1 MHNADR
7 AVLRIGTGIGL
18 ATGLCYGLAL
28 PMPHLGVIM
37 AWVVL
42 CRPGEPLGLKKGLAG
57 GILLLGIMASGVL
70 LVPLLT
76 HYALAAVL
84 LVGLLLY
91 LLMQQAMAGKGAAAM
106 LLIMAITVI
115 PVAGLI
121 EQSLAI
127 AIAQM
132 MGLGILIGTLVNRMA
147 HALFPPQPVIGAA
160 ARATPPLPEHPE
172 RLALHAVAIV
182 MPVWL
187 LALGNPAFYIPAVM
201 KTVTLAQQSTS
212 LNARLAGQELV
223 LSTLAGALLAFALW
237 MGLSLWPSLL
247 MLVLMLTLMTLWLA
261 RRLVRLVAGRFPP
274 SFWSNAWITA
284 LILFGPAIE
293 DSATGKDVWLA
304 AAMRCGLYLVVAGYG
319 WLCILLLEQWRPVGR
334 PLAEAKLA
342 DAP

>member
-7 AVLRIGTGIGL
+7 AVLRIGTGIAL
-18 ATGLCYGLAL
+18 ATGICYGLAL

-42 CRPGEPLGLKKGLAG
+42 CKPGEPLGLKKGLAG
-57 GILLLGIMASGVL
+57 GLLLMGMMIGGVL

-76 HYALAAVL
+76 HYALATVL
-84 LVGLLLY
+84 LVALLLY
-91 LLMQQAMAGKGAAAM
+91 VLMQQAMAGKGAAAM

-121 EQSLAI
+121 EQALAI

-132 MGLGILIGTLVNRMA
+132 MALGILVGTLVNRLA
-147 HALFPPQPVIGAA
+147 HALFPPQPVAGTASK
-160 ARATPPLPEHPE
+160 PVPQPPEHPK
-172 RLALHAVAIV
+172 RLALRAVVIV
-182 MPVWL
+182 LPVWL

-201 KTVTLAQQSTS
+201 KTVALGQQSTS
-212 LNARLAGQELV
+212 LNARETGRELV
-223 LSTLAGALLAFALW
+223 LSTLMGALLAFVLW
-237 MGLSLWPSLL
+237 LGLSLWPSLL
-247 MLVLMLTLMTLWLA
+247 MLVLMLGLMTLWLA
-261 RRLVRLVAGRFPP
+261 RRLIRLVPGRFPP

-304 AAMRCGLYLVVAGYG
+304 AAMRCGLYLLVAGYG
-319 WLCILLLEQWRPVGR
+319 WFCIWVLEQWWPVGR
-334 PLAEAKLA
+334 PLAEAPVG
-342 DAP
+342 D

>member
-18 ATGLCYGLAL
+18 ATGICYGLAL

-42 CRPGEPLGLKKGLAG
+42 CRPGEPLSLGKGLLG
-57 GILLLGIMASGVL
+57 GALLLAVMVGGVL

-76 HYALAAVL
+76 HYAMAAGL
-84 LVGLLLY
+84 LVALLLY

-127 AIAQM
+127 ALAQM
-132 MGLGILIGTLVNRMA
+132 MGLGILIGTLVNRLA
-147 HALFPPQPVIGAA
+147 HALFPPLQVAGAA
-160 ARATPPLPEHPE
+160 ARPVPLPPEHPE
-172 RLALHAVAIV
+172 RLALRAVAMV
-182 MPVWL
+182 LPVWL

-212 LNARLAGQELV
+212 LNARQAGQELV
-223 LSTLAGALLAFALW
+223 LSTLMGALLAFALW
-237 MGLSLWPSLL
+237 LGLSLWPSLL
-247 MLVLMLTLMTLWLA
+247 MLVLMLALMSLWLA
-261 RRLVRLVAGRFPP
+261 RRLVRLVVGRFPP
-274 SFWSNAWITA
+274 SFWSNTWITA

-319 WLCILLLEQWRPVGR
+319 WLCILLLEQWWPVGR
-334 PLAEAKLA
+334 PLAEAKLG
-342 DAP
+342 D

>member
-18 ATGLCYGLAL
+18 ATGICYGLAL

-42 CRPGEPLGLKKGLAG
+42 CRPGEALGLKKGLAG
-57 GILLLGIMASGVL
+57 GLLLLGIMTAGVL

-76 HYALAAVL
+76 HYALAAML
-84 LVGLLLY
+84 LVALLLY

-127 AIAQM
+127 ALAQM
-132 MGLGILIGTLVNRMA
+132 MGLGILIGTLVNRLA
-147 HALFPPQPVIGAA
+147 HALFPPLPVTGAA
-160 ARATPPLPEHPE
+160 ARAAPAPPEHPE
-172 RLALHAVAIV
+172 RLALRAVAMV
-182 MPVWL
+182 LPVWL

-212 LNARLAGQELV
+212 LNARQAGQELV
-223 LSTLAGALLAFALW
+223 LSTLMGALLAFALW
-237 MGLSLWPSLL
+237 LGLSLWPSLL
-247 MLVLMLTLMTLWLA
+247 MLVLMLALMTLWLA

-319 WLCILLLEQWRPVGR
+319 WLCILLLEQWWPAGR
-334 PLAEAKLA
+334 PLAEAKLG
-342 DAP
+342 D

>member
-18 ATGLCYGLAL
+18 ATGICYGLAL

-42 CRPGEPLGLKKGLAG
+42 CRPGEPLSLGKGLLG
-57 GILLLGIMASGVL
+57 GALLLAVMVGGVL

-84 LVGLLLY
+84 LVALLLY

-132 MGLGILIGTLVNRMA
+132 MGLGILIGTLVNRLA
-147 HALFPPQPVIGAA
+147 HALFPPLPVAGAA
-160 ARATPPLPEHPE
+160 ARAAPAPPEHPE
-172 RLALHAVAIV
+172 RLALRAVAMV
-182 MPVWL
+182 LPVWL

-212 LNARLAGQELV
+212 LNARQAGQELV
-223 LSTLAGALLAFALW
+223 LSTLMGALLAFALW
-237 MGLSLWPSLL
+237 LGLSLWPSLL
-247 MLVLMLTLMTLWLA
+247 MLVLMLALMTLWLA

-274 SFWSNAWITA
+274 SFWSNAWITG

-319 WLCILLLEQWRPVGR
+319 WLCILLLEQWWPVGR
-334 PLAEAKLA
+334 PLAEAKLG
-342 DAP
+342 D

>member
-18 ATGLCYGLAL
+18 ATGICYGLAL

-42 CRPGEPLGLKKGLAG
+42 CRPGEPLSLGKGLLG
-57 GILLLGIMASGVL
+57 GALLLAVMVGGVL

-84 LVGLLLY
+84 LVALLLY

-127 AIAQM
+127 ALAQM
-132 MGLGILIGTLVNRMA
+132 MGLGILIGTLVNRLA
-147 HALFPPQPVIGAA
+147 HALFPPLPVAGAA
-160 ARATPPLPEHPE
+160 ARAAPAPPEHPE
-172 RLALHAVAIV
+172 RLALRAVAMV
-182 MPVWL
+182 LPMWL

-212 LNARLAGQELV
+212 LNARQAGQELV
-223 LSTLAGALLAFALW
+223 LSTLMGALLAFALW
-237 MGLSLWPSLL
+237 LGLSLWPSLL
-247 MLVLMLTLMTLWLA
+247 MLVLMLALMTLWLA

-319 WLCILLLEQWRPVGR
+319 WLCILLLEQWWPVGR
-334 PLAEAKLA
+334 PLAEAKLG
-342 DAP
+342 D

>member
-18 ATGLCYGLAL
+18 ATGICYGLAL

-42 CRPGEPLGLKKGLAG
+42 CRPGEALGLKKGLAG
-57 GILLLGIMASGVL
+57 GLLLLGIMTAGVL

-84 LVGLLLY
+84 LVALLLY

-127 AIAQM
+127 ALAQM
-132 MGLGILIGTLVNRMA
+132 MGLGILIGTLVNRLA
-147 HALFPPQPVIGAA
+147 HALFPPLPVAGAA
-160 ARATPPLPEHPE
+160 ARAAPAPPEHPE
-172 RLALHAVAIV
+172 RLALRAVAMV
-182 MPVWL
+182 VPVWL

-212 LNARLAGQELV
+212 LNARQAGQELV
-223 LSTLAGALLAFALW
+223 LSTLMGALLAFALW
-237 MGLSLWPSLL
+237 LGLSLWPSLL
-247 MLVLMLTLMTLWLA
+247 MLVLMLALMTLWLA

-274 SFWSNAWITA
+274 SFWSNTWITA

-319 WLCILLLEQWRPVGR
+319 WLCILLLEQWWPAGR
-334 PLAEAKLA
+334 PLAEAKLG
-342 DAP
+342 D

>member
-18 ATGLCYGLAL
+18 ATGICYGLAL

-42 CRPGEPLGLKKGLAG
+42 CRPGEALGLKKGLAG
-57 GILLLGIMASGVL
+57 GLLLLGIMAAGVL

-84 LVGLLLY
+84 LIGLLLY
-91 LLMQQAMAGKGAAAM
+91 LLMQQSMAGKGAAAM

-147 HALFPPQPVIGAA
+147 HALFPPQPVAGAA
-160 ARATPPLPEHPE
+160 ARAAPPPPEHPE
-172 RLALHAVAIV
+172 RLALRAVAIV

-212 LNARLAGQELV
+212 LNARQAGQELV
-223 LSTLAGALLAFALW
+223 LSTLMGALLACALW
-237 MGLSLWPSLL
+237 LGLSLWPSLL
-247 MLVLMLTLMTLWLA
+247 MLVLLLALMTLWLA
-261 RRLVRLVAGRFPP
+261 RRLLRLVPGRFPP

-304 AAMRCGLYLVVAGYG
+304 AAMRCGLYLLVAGYG
-319 WLCILLLEQWRPVGR
+319 WLCILLLEQWWPVGR
-334 PLAEAKLA
+334 PLAEDKLG
-342 DAP
+342 D

>member
-18 ATGLCYGLAL
+18 AAGICYGLAL

-42 CRPGEPLGLKKGLAG
+42 CRPGEALGLKKGLAG
-57 GILLLGIMASGVL
+57 GLLLLGIMAAGVL

-84 LVGLLLY
+84 LIGLLLY
-91 LLMQQAMAGKGAAAM
+91 LLMQQSMAGKGAAAM

-147 HALFPPQPVIGAA
+147 HALFPPLPVAGAA
-160 ARATPPLPEHPE
+160 SRPVPLPPEHPK
-172 RLALHAVAIV
+172 RLALRAVAIV
-182 MPVWL
+182 LPVWL

-201 KTVTLAQQSTS
+201 KTVALAQQSTS
-212 LNARLAGQELV
+212 LNARQAGQELV
-223 LSTLAGALLAFALW
+223 LSTLMGALLACALW
-237 MGLSLWPSLL
+237 LGLSLWPSLL
-247 MLVLMLTLMTLWLA
+247 MLVLMLALMTLWLA
-261 RRLVRLVAGRFPP
+261 RRLIRLVANRCSP

-319 WLCILLLEQWRPVGR
+319 WLCILLLEQWWPVGR
-334 PLAEAKLA
+334 PLAEAKLG
-342 DAP
+342 D

>member
-18 ATGLCYGLAL
+18 ATGICYGLAL

-147 HALFPPQPVIGAA
+147 HALFPPQPVAGAA
-160 ARATPPLPEHPE
+160 ARAAPPPPEHPE
-172 RLALHAVAIV
+172 RLALRAVAIV
-182 MPVWL
+182 LPVWL

-201 KTVTLAQQSTS
+201 KTVALGQQSTS
-212 LNARLAGQELV
+212 LNAREAGKELV
-223 LSTLAGALLAFALW
+223 LSTLMGALLAFVLW
-237 MGLSLWPSLL
+237 LGLGLWPSLL
-247 MLVLMLTLMTLWLA
+247 MLVLLLALMTLWLA
-261 RRLVRLVAGRFPP
+261 RRLLRLVPGRFPP

-304 AAMRCGLYLVVAGYG
+304 AAMRCGLYLLVAGYG
-319 WLCILLLEQWRPVGR
+319 WLCILLLEQWWPVGR
-334 PLAEAKLA
+334 PLAEDKLG
-342 DAP
+342 D

>member
-18 ATGLCYGLAL
+18 ATGICYGLAL

-42 CRPGEPLGLKKGLAG
+42 CRPGEALGLKKGLAG
-57 GILLLGIMASGVL
+57 GLLLLGIMTAGVL

-84 LVGLLLY
+84 LVALLLY

-127 AIAQM
+127 ALAQM
-132 MGLGILIGTLVNRMA
+132 MGLGILIGTLVNRLA
-147 HALFPPQPVIGAA
+147 HALFPPLPVTGAA
-160 ARATPPLPEHPE
+160 ARAAPAPPEHPE
-172 RLALHAVAIV
+172 RLALRAVAMV
-182 MPVWL
+182 LPVWL

-212 LNARLAGQELV
+212 LNARQAGQELV

-237 MGLSLWPSLL
+237 LGLSLWPSLL
-247 MLVLMLTLMTLWLA
+247 MLVLMLALMTLWLA

-319 WLCILLLEQWRPVGR
+319 WLCILLLEQWWPAGR
-334 PLAEAKLA
+334 PLAEAKLG
-342 DAP
+342 D

>member
-18 ATGLCYGLAL
+18 ATGICYGLAL

-132 MGLGILIGTLVNRMA
+132 MGVGILIGTLVNRMA
-147 HALFPPQPVIGAA
+147 HALFPPQPVAGAA
-160 ARATPPLPEHPE
+160 ARAAAPPPEHPE
-172 RLALHAVAIV
+172 RLALRAVAIV
-182 MPVWL
+182 LPVWL

-212 LNARLAGQELV
+212 LNAKQAGQELV

-247 MLVLMLTLMTLWLA
+247 MLVLMLSLMTLWLA
-261 RRLVRLVAGRFPP
+261 RRLIRLVAGRFPP

-319 WLCILLLEQWRPVGR
+319 WLCILLLEQWWPVGR
-334 PLAEAKLA
+334 PLTESQLGE
-342 DAP
+342 

>member
-18 ATGLCYGLAL
+18 ATGICYGLAL

-42 CRPGEPLGLKKGLAG
+42 CRPGEALGLKKGLAG
-57 GILLLGIMASGVL
+57 GLLLLGIMTAGVL

-84 LVGLLLY
+84 LVALLLY

-127 AIAQM
+127 ALAQM
-132 MGLGILIGTLVNRMA
+132 MGLGILIGTLVNRLA
-147 HALFPPQPVIGAA
+147 HALFPPLPVAGAA
-160 ARATPPLPEHPE
+160 ARAAPPPPPEHPE
-172 RLALHAVAIV
+172 RLALRAVAMV
-182 MPVWL
+182 LPVWL

-212 LNARLAGQELV
+212 LNARQAGQELV

-237 MGLSLWPSLL
+237 LGLSLWPSLL
-247 MLVLMLTLMTLWLA
+247 MLVLMLALMTLWLA

-319 WLCILLLEQWRPVGR
+319 WLCILLLEQWWPAGR
-334 PLAEAKLA
+334 PLAEAKLG
-342 DAP
+342 D

>member
-18 ATGLCYGLAL
+18 ATGICYGLAL

-42 CRPGEPLGLKKGLAG
+42 CRPGEPLSLGKGLLG
-57 GILLLGIMASGVL
+57 GALLLAVMVGGVL

-84 LVGLLLY
+84 LVALLLY

-127 AIAQM
+127 ALAQM
-132 MGLGILIGTLVNRMA
+132 MGLGILIGTLVNRLA
-147 HALFPPQPVIGAA
+147 HALFPPLQVAGAA
-160 ARATPPLPEHPE
+160 ARPVPLPPEHPE
-172 RLALHAVAIV
+172 RLALRAVAMV
-182 MPVWL
+182 LPMWL

-212 LNARLAGQELV
+212 LNARQAGQELV
-223 LSTLAGALLAFALW
+223 LSTLMGALLAFALW
-237 MGLSLWPSLL
+237 LGLSLWPSLL
-247 MLVLMLTLMTLWLA
+247 MLVLILALMTLWLA

-304 AAMRCGLYLVVAGYG
+304 AAMRCGLFLVVAGYG
-319 WLCILLLEQWRPVGR
+319 WLCILLLEQWWPVGR
-334 PLAEAKLA
+334 PLAEAKLG
-342 DAP
+342 D

>member
-147 HALFPPQPVIGAA
+147 HALFPPQPVAGTA
-160 ARATPPLPEHPE
+160 ARAAAPPPEHPE
-172 RLALHAVAIV
+172 RLALRAVAIV

-212 LNARLAGQELV
+212 LNAKQAGQELV

>member
-18 ATGLCYGLAL
+18 ATGICYGLAL

-42 CRPGEPLGLKKGLAG
+42 CRPGEALGLKKGLAG
-57 GILLLGIMASGVL
+57 GLLLLGVMTAGVL

-84 LVGLLLY
+84 LVALLLY
-91 LLMQQAMAGKGAAAM
+91 LMMQQAMAGKGAAAM

-127 AIAQM
+127 ALAQM
-132 MGLGILIGTLVNRMA
+132 MGLGILIGTLVNRLA
-147 HALFPPQPVIGAA
+147 HALFPPLPVAGAA
-160 ARATPPLPEHPE
+160 ARAAPAPPEHPE
-172 RLALHAVAIV
+172 RLALRAVAMV
-182 MPVWL
+182 VPVWL

-212 LNARLAGQELV
+212 LNARQAGQELV
-223 LSTLAGALLAFALW
+223 LSTLMGALLAFALW
-237 MGLSLWPSLL
+237 LGLSFWPSLL
-247 MLVLMLTLMTLWLA
+247 MLVLMLALMTLWLA

-319 WLCILLLEQWRPVGR
+319 WLCILLLEQWWPVGR
-334 PLAEAKLA
+334 PLAEAKLG
-342 DAP
+342 D

>member
-1 MHNADR
+1 MHNADK

-18 ATGLCYGLAL
+18 ATGICYGLAL

-42 CRPGEPLGLKKGLAG
+42 CRPGEPLSLGKGLLG
-57 GILLLGIMASGVL
+57 GALLLAVMVGGVL

-84 LVGLLLY
+84 LVALLLY

-127 AIAQM
+127 ALAQM
-132 MGLGILIGTLVNRMA
+132 MGLGILIGTLVNRLA
-147 HALFPPQPVIGAA
+147 HALFPPLQVAGAA
-160 ARATPPLPEHPE
+160 ARPVTLPPEHPE
-172 RLALHAVAIV
+172 RLALRAVAMV
-182 MPVWL
+182 LPMWL

-212 LNARLAGQELV
+212 LNARQAGQELV
-223 LSTLAGALLAFALW
+223 LSTLMGALLAFALW
-237 MGLSLWPSLL
+237 LGLSLWPSLL
-247 MLVLMLTLMTLWLA
+247 MLVLMLALMTLWLA

-319 WLCILLLEQWRPVGR
+319 WLCILLLEQWWPVGR
-334 PLAEAKLA
+334 PLAEAKLG
-342 DAP
+342 D

>member
-1 MHNADR
+1 MHNADK

-18 ATGLCYGLAL
+18 ATGICYGLAL

-42 CRPGEPLGLKKGLAG
+42 CRPGEPLSLGKGLLG
-57 GILLLGIMASGVL
+57 GALLLAVMVGGVL

-84 LVGLLLY
+84 LVALLLY

-127 AIAQM
+127 ALAQM
-132 MGLGILIGTLVNRMA
+132 MGLGILIGTLVNRLA
-147 HALFPPQPVIGAA
+147 HALFPPLQVAGAA
-160 ARATPPLPEHPE
+160 ARPVPLPPEHPE
-172 RLALHAVAIV
+172 RLALRAVAMV
-182 MPVWL
+182 LPMWL

-212 LNARLAGQELV
+212 LNARQAGQELV
-223 LSTLAGALLAFALW
+223 LSTLMGALLAFALW
-237 MGLSLWPSLL
+237 LGLSLWPSLL
-247 MLVLMLTLMTLWLA
+247 MLVLILALMTLWLA

-319 WLCILLLEQWRPVGR
+319 WLCILLLEQWWPVGR
-334 PLAEAKLA
+334 PLAEAKLG
-342 DAP
+342 D

>member
-18 ATGLCYGLAL
+18 ATGICYGLAL

-42 CRPGEPLGLKKGLAG
+42 CRPGEPLSLGKGLLG
-57 GILLLGIMASGVL
+57 GALLLAVMVGGVL

-84 LVGLLLY
+84 LVALLLY

-127 AIAQM
+127 ALAQM
-132 MGLGILIGTLVNRMA
+132 MGLGILIGTLVNRLA
-147 HALFPPQPVIGAA
+147 HALFPPLQVAGAA
-160 ARATPPLPEHPE
+160 ARPVPLPPEHPE
-172 RLALHAVAIV
+172 RLALRAVAMV
-182 MPVWL
+182 LPMWL

-212 LNARLAGQELV
+212 LNARQAGQELV
-223 LSTLAGALLAFALW
+223 LSTLMGALLAFALW
-237 MGLSLWPSLL
+237 LGLSLWPSLL
-247 MLVLMLTLMTLWLA
+247 MLVLILALMTLWLA

-274 SFWSNAWITA
+274 SFWSNAWITV

-319 WLCILLLEQWRPVGR
+319 WLCILLLEQWWPVGR
-334 PLAEAKLA
+334 PLAEAKLG
-342 DAP
+342 D

>member
-18 ATGLCYGLAL
+18 ATGICYGLAL

-42 CRPGEPLGLKKGLAG
+42 CRPGEALGLKKGLAG
-57 GILLLGIMASGVL
+57 GLLLLGIMAAGVL

-84 LVGLLLY
+84 LIALLLY
-91 LLMQQAMAGKGAAAM
+91 LLMQQSMAGKGAAAM

-147 HALFPPQPVIGAA
+147 HALFPPLPVAGGAA
-160 ARATPPLPEHPE
+160 RPVPLPPEHPE
-172 RLALHAVAIV
+172 RLALRAVAIV
-182 MPVWL
+182 LPVWL

-201 KTVTLAQQSTS
+201 KTVALAQQSTS
-212 LNARLAGQELV
+212 LNARQAGQELV

-247 MLVLMLTLMTLWLA
+247 MLVLMLSLMTLWLA
-261 RRLVRLVAGRFPP
+261 RRLIRLVAGRFPP

-319 WLCILLLEQWRPVGR
+319 WLCILLLEQWWPVGR
-334 PLAEAKLA
+334 PLTESQLG
-342 DAP
+342 D

>member
-1 MHNADR
+1 MHNADK

-18 ATGLCYGLAL
+18 ATGICYGLAL

-42 CRPGEPLGLKKGLAG
+42 CRPGEPLSLGKGLLG
-57 GILLLGIMASGVL
+57 GALLLAVMVGGVL

-84 LVGLLLY
+84 LVALLLY

-127 AIAQM
+127 ALAQM
-132 MGLGILIGTLVNRMA
+132 MGLGILIGTLVNRLA
-147 HALFPPQPVIGAA
+147 HALFPPLQVAGAA
-160 ARATPPLPEHPE
+160 ARPVPLPPEHPE
-172 RLALHAVAIV
+172 RLALRAVAMV
-182 MPVWL
+182 LPMWL

-212 LNARLAGQELV
+212 LNARQAGQELV
-223 LSTLAGALLAFALW
+223 LSTLMGALLAFALW
-237 MGLSLWPSLL
+237 LGLSLWPSLL
-247 MLVLMLTLMTLWLA
+247 MLVLILALMTLWLA

-319 WLCILLLEQWRPVGR
+319 WLCILLLEQWCPVGR
-334 PLAEAKLA
+334 PLAEAKLG
-342 DAP
+342 D

>member
-7 AVLRIGTGIGL
+7 AVLRIGTGIAL
-18 ATGLCYGLAL
+18 ATLICYGLAL

-42 CRPGEPLGLKKGLAG
+42 CRPGEPLGLGKGLMG
-57 GILLLGIMASGVL
+57 GILLLTVMVGGVL

-76 HYALAAVL
+76 HYALVAVL
-84 LVGLLLY
+84 LVALLLHG
-91 LLMQQAMAGKGAAAM
+91 LMQQAMAGKGAAAM

-121 EQSLAI
+121 EQALAI

-132 MGLGILIGTLVNRMA
+132 MALGILIGTLVNRVA
-147 HALFPPQPVIGAA
+147 HALFPPQPMSTGAEPHKP
-160 ARATPPLPEHPE
+160 RPPEHPE
-172 RLALHAVAIV
+172 RLALRAVAIV
-182 MPVWL
+182 LPVWL

-201 KTVTLAQQSTS
+201 KTVMLAQQSSS
-212 LNARLAGQELV
+212 LNARQAGRELV
-223 LSTLAGALLAFALW
+223 LSTLMGALLAFVLW
-237 MGLSLWPSLL
+237 LGLSLWPSLL
-247 MLVLMLTLMTLWLA
+247 MLVLMLGLMTLWLA
-261 RRLVRLVAGRFPP
+261 RRLTQLVPGRFPP

-304 AAMRCGLYLVVAGYG
+304 AAMRCGLYLLVAGYG
-319 WLCILLLEQWRPVGR
+319 WLCIWLLEQCWPVGR
-334 PLAEAKLA
+334 PLAEASIG
-342 DAP
+342 D

>member
-7 AVLRIGTGIGL
+7 TVLRIGTGIGL
-18 ATGLCYGLAL
+18 ATGICYGLAL

-147 HALFPPQPVIGAA
+147 HALFPPQPVAGAA
-160 ARATPPLPEHPE
+160 ARAAPPPPEHPE
-172 RLALHAVAIV
+172 RLALRAVAIV

-212 LNARLAGQELV
+212 LNAKQAGQELV

-334 PLAEAKLA
+334 PLAEAKLG
-342 DAP
+342 D

>member
-147 HALFPPQPVIGAA
+147 HALFPPQPVIGVA

-172 RLALHAVAIV
+172 RLALRAVAIV

-212 LNARLAGQELV
+212 LNAKQAGQELV
-223 LSTLAGALLAFALW
+223 L
-237 MGLSLWPSLL
+237 
-247 MLVLMLTLMTLWLA
+247 
-261 RRLVRLVAGRFPP
+261 
-274 SFWSNAWITA
+274 
-284 LILFGPAIE
+284 
-293 DSATGKDVWLA
+293 
-304 AAMRCGLYLVVAGYG
+304 
-319 WLCILLLEQWRPVGR
+319 
-334 PLAEAKLA
+334 
-342 DAP
+342 

>member
-18 ATGLCYGLAL
+18 ATGICYGLAL

-42 CRPGEPLGLKKGLAG
+42 CRPGEPLSLGKGLLG
-57 GILLLGIMASGVL
+57 GALLLAVMVGGVL

-84 LVGLLLY
+84 LVALLLY

-127 AIAQM
+127 ALAQM
-132 MGLGILIGTLVNRMA
+132 MGLGILIGTLVNRLA
-147 HALFPPQPVIGAA
+147 HALFPPLPVAEAA
-160 ARATPPLPEHPE
+160 ARAAPPPPEHPE
-172 RLALHAVAIV
+172 RLALRAVAMV
-182 MPVWL
+182 LPVWL

-212 LNARLAGQELV
+212 LNARQAGQELV

-237 MGLSLWPSLL
+237 LGLSLWPSLL
-247 MLVLMLTLMTLWLA
+247 MLVLMLALMTLWLA

-319 WLCILLLEQWRPVGR
+319 WLCILLLEQWWPAGR
-334 PLAEAKLA
+334 PLAEAKLG
-342 DAP
+342 D

>member
-1 MHNADR
+1 MHNADK

-18 ATGLCYGLAL
+18 ATGICYGLAL

-42 CRPGEPLGLKKGLAG
+42 CRPGEPLSLGKGLLG
-57 GILLLGIMASGVL
+57 GALLLAVMVGGVL

-84 LVGLLLY
+84 LVALLLY

-127 AIAQM
+127 ALAQM
-132 MGLGILIGTLVNRMA
+132 MGLGILIGTLVNRLA
-147 HALFPPQPVIGAA
+147 HALFPPLQVAGAA
-160 ARATPPLPEHPE
+160 ARPVPLPPEHPE
-172 RLALHAVAIV
+172 RLALRAVAMV
-182 MPVWL
+182 LPMWL

-212 LNARLAGQELV
+212 LNARQAGQELV
-223 LSTLAGALLAFALW
+223 LSTLMGALLAFALW
-237 MGLSLWPSLL
+237 LGLSLWPSLL
-247 MLVLMLTLMTLWLA
+247 MLVLILALMTLWLA

-304 AAMRCGLYLVVAGYG
+304 AAMRCGLFLVVAGYG
-319 WLCILLLEQWRPVGR
+319 WLCILLLEQWWPVGR
-334 PLAEAKLA
+334 PLAEAKLG
-342 DAP
+342 D

>member
-18 ATGLCYGLAL
+18 ATGICYGLAL

-42 CRPGEPLGLKKGLAG
+42 CRPGEALGLKKGLAG
-57 GILLLGIMASGVL
+57 GLLLLGVMTAGVL

-84 LVGLLLY
+84 LVALLLY

-127 AIAQM
+127 ALAQM
-132 MGLGILIGTLVNRMA
+132 MGLGILIGTLVNRLA
-147 HALFPPQPVIGAA
+147 HALFPPLPVAGAA
-160 ARATPPLPEHPE
+160 ARAAPAPPEHPE
-172 RLALHAVAIV
+172 RLALRAVAMV
-182 MPVWL
+182 VPVWL

-212 LNARLAGQELV
+212 LNARQAGQELV

-237 MGLSLWPSLL
+237 LGLSLWPSLL
-247 MLVLMLTLMTLWLA
+247 MLVLMLALMTLWLA
-261 RRLVRLVAGRFPP
+261 RRLVRLVAGPFPP

-319 WLCILLLEQWRPVGR
+319 WLCILLLEQWWPAGR
-334 PLAEAKLA
+334 PLAEAKLG
-342 DAP
+342 D

>member
-18 ATGLCYGLAL
+18 ATGICYGLAL

-147 HALFPPQPVIGAA
+147 HALFPPQPVAGAA
-160 ARATPPLPEHPE
+160 ARAAAPPPEHPE
-172 RLALHAVAIV
+172 RLALRAVAIV

-212 LNARLAGQELV
+212 LNAKQAGQELV

-334 PLAEAKLA
+334 PLAEAKLG
-342 DAP
+342 D

>member
-18 ATGLCYGLAL
+18 ATGICYGLAL

-42 CRPGEPLGLKKGLAG
+42 CRPGEPLGLKKGLTG

-132 MGLGILIGTLVNRMA
+132 MGVGILIGTLVNRMA
-147 HALFPPQPVIGAA
+147 HALFPPQPVAGAA
-160 ARATPPLPEHPE
+160 ARATPPPPEHPE
-172 RLALHAVAIV
+172 RLALRAVAIV

-212 LNARLAGQELV
+212 LNAKQAGQELV

-334 PLAEAKLA
+334 PLAEAKLG
-342 DAP
+342 D

>member
-1 MHNADR
+1 MEQADQ

-18 ATGLCYGLAL
+18 ATGICYGLAL

-42 CRPGEPLGLKKGLAG
+42 CRPGEPLALKKGLVG
-57 GILLLGIMASGVL
+57 GLLLLGIMVSGVL

-76 HYALAAVL
+76 HYALAGVL
-84 LVGLLLY
+84 LVALSLH
-91 LLMQQAMAGKGAAAM
+91 LLMQLGMAGKGGAAM

-121 EQSLAI
+121 EQRLAI

-132 MGLGILIGTLVNRMA
+132 MTVGILVGTLVNRLA
-147 HALFPPQPVIGAA
+147 HALFPPPP
-160 ARATPPLPEHPE
+160 ATGTATRPAPLPPEHPE
-172 RLALHAVAIV
+172 RLALRAVAIV
-182 MPVWL
+182 LPVWL

-201 KTVTLAQQSTS
+201 KTVALAQQSTS
-212 LNARLAGQELV
+212 LNARQAGQELV

-247 MLVLMLTLMTLWLA
+247 MLVLMLMLMTLWLV
-261 RRLVRLVAGRFPP
+261 RRLVPLVASRFPP

-284 LILFGPAIE
+284 LILLGPAIE

-304 AAMRCGLYLVVAGYG
+304 AAMRCGLYLLVAGYG
-319 WLCILLLEQWRPVGR
+319 WLCILLLEQWWPVGR
-334 PLAEAKLA
+334 PLTESQLGE
-342 DAP
+342 

>member
-18 ATGLCYGLAL
+18 ATGICYGLAL

-42 CRPGEPLGLKKGLAG
+42 CQPGEALGLKKGLAG
-57 GILLLGIMASGVL
+57 GLLLLGVMTAGVL

-84 LVGLLLY
+84 LVALLLY

-127 AIAQM
+127 ALAQM
-132 MGLGILIGTLVNRMA
+132 MGLGILIGTLVNRLA
-147 HALFPPQPVIGAA
+147 HALFPPLPVAGAA
-160 ARATPPLPEHPE
+160 ARAAPAPPEHPE
-172 RLALHAVAIV
+172 RLALRAVAMV
-182 MPVWL
+182 VPVWL

-212 LNARLAGQELV
+212 LNARQAGQELV
-223 LSTLAGALLAFALW
+223 LSTLMGALLAFALW
-237 MGLSLWPSLL
+237 LGLSLWPSLL
-247 MLVLMLTLMTLWLA
+247 MLVLMLALMTLWLA

-319 WLCILLLEQWRPVGR
+319 WLCILLLEQWWPVGR
-334 PLAEAKLA
+334 PLAEAKLG
-342 DAP
+342 D

>member
-18 ATGLCYGLAL
+18 ATGICYGLAL

-42 CRPGEPLGLKKGLAG
+42 CRPGEPLSLGKGLLG
-57 GILLLGIMASGVL
+57 GALLLAVMVGGVL

-84 LVGLLLY
+84 LVALLLY

-127 AIAQM
+127 ALAQM
-132 MGLGILIGTLVNRMA
+132 MGLGILIGTLVNRLA
-147 HALFPPQPVIGAA
+147 HALFPPLQVAGAA
-160 ARATPPLPEHPE
+160 ARPVPLPPEHPE
-172 RLALHAVAIV
+172 RLALRAVAMV
-182 MPVWL
+182 LPVWL

-212 LNARLAGQELV
+212 LNARQAGQELV
-223 LSTLAGALLAFALW
+223 LSTLMGALLAFALW
-237 MGLSLWPSLL
+237 LGLSLWPSLL
-247 MLVLMLTLMTLWLA
+247 MLVLMLALMTLWLA

-274 SFWSNAWITA
+274 SFWSNTWITA

-304 AAMRCGLYLVVAGYG
+304 AAMRCGLYLVVASYG
-319 WLCILLLEQWRPVGR
+319 WLCILLLEQWWPAGR
-334 PLAEAKLA
+334 PLAEAKLG
-342 DAP
+342 D

>member
-18 ATGLCYGLAL
+18 ATGICYGLAL

-42 CRPGEPLGLKKGLAG
+42 CRPGEALGLKKGLAG
-57 GILLLGIMASGVL
+57 GLLLLGIMTAGVL

-84 LVGLLLY
+84 LVALLLY

-127 AIAQM
+127 ALAQM
-132 MGLGILIGTLVNRMA
+132 MGLGILIGTLVNRLA
-147 HALFPPQPVIGAA
+147 HALFPPLPVAGAA
-160 ARATPPLPEHPE
+160 ARAAPAPPEHPE
-172 RLALHAVAIV
+172 RLALRAVAMV
-182 MPVWL
+182 LPVWL

-212 LNARLAGQELV
+212 LNARQAGQELV
-223 LSTLAGALLAFALW
+223 LSTLMGALLAFALW
-237 MGLSLWPSLL
+237 LGLSLWPSLL
-247 MLVLMLTLMTLWLA
+247 MLVLMLALMTLWLA

-319 WLCILLLEQWRPVGR
+319 WLCILLLEQWWPAGR
-334 PLAEAKLA
+334 PLAEAKLG
-342 DAP
+342 D